1 MERQPAAAGVDRQT
15 FLKTC
20 LAGLSGC
27 ACAGLGSPAVAA
39 ESKSPALAAADEA
52 ARSRSPVPAAADDGA
67 LDAVRVRYATLVE
80 LIGRHVPEETQR
92 TLFRELGRECA
103 RQFKAMTWEKFPGDL
118 DGFLAA
124 ARGPNGWIAGI
135 DRDREAGTLTI
146 ADRPTSCSCPL
157 VKPGLTP
164 AAQCECTLGWQ
175 EETYSKILGRPV
187 RASLVESLLRGGKR
201 CAFRI
206 EPR

>member
-1 MERQPAAAGVDRQT
+1 MTREPAAGVDRQT

-20 LAGLSGC
+20 LVGLSSC
-27 ACAGLGSPAVAA
+27 VCAGVGSPSVAA
-39 ESKSPALAAADEA
+39 ASSPRGLAAASSARGLAAVNDET
-52 ARSRSPVPAAADDGA
+52 V
-67 LDAVRVRYATLVE
+67 DAVRVRYAKLVE

-118 DGFLAA
+118 EGFLSA
-124 ARGPNGWIAGI
+124 ARGPNGWIAGVEH
-135 DRDREAGTLTI
+135 DREAGTLTI
-146 ADRPTSCSCPL
+146 ADRPSSCSCPL

-164 AAQCECTLGWQ
+164 PAQCECTLGWQ
-175 EETYSKILGRPV
+175 EETYSKVLGRPV
-187 RASLVESLLRGGKR
+187 KASLVESLLRGGKR

-206 EPR
+206 DLR